1 MEDVM
6 QHYRNSLLAGC
17 AALLAVAAQAQNP
30 ARTDARDAEAR
41 ETVSEEYRQS
51 LTYRDYLKGNDLRA
65 SELIGAQVRNPEGE
79 NLGEIKELVM
89 ASGKD
94 MVVISVGGVLNVGD
108 KLVAV
113 PYEELRVSPDGNTF
127 YVNRTKEQ
135 LEAAPAHSYERRA
148 TQPQQ
153 AAAAPAVRAT
163 DDDVGNRPA
172 VTRETDR
179 DTEIQRE
186 VSEAQREI
194 QRETNEAQR
203 EIQRAANAAE
213 REFETD
219 SNERSADQRDV
230 NRVER
235 DDDANDRG
243 DVQRESAQPSVSSN
257 AQRPRPTAA
266 ATAATA
272 LGSGDY
278 RGSDLI
284 GAPVLD
290 STGERIAQ
298 IDDLVLSTRDNKI
311 HAVLSVGGVA
321 GIGAKLVSIP
331 LADLKIVTAEDPD
344 SLTVRVETTADQLDS
359 KPEFRYERQV
369 ALERAAGPGA

>member
-1 MEDVM
+1 M

-17 AALLAVAAQAQNP
+17 AALLAVTAQAQNP
-30 ARTDARDAEAR
+30 ARTDAGDADAR
-41 ETVSEEYRQS
+41 EPVSEEYRQS

-94 MVVISVGGVLNVGD
+94 AVVISVGGVLNVGD

-113 PYEELRVSPDGNTF
+113 PYEELRVSPDGDAF

-135 LEAAPAHSYERRA
+135 LEAAPAHSYERRT

-153 AAAAPAVRAT
+153 AAAAPAARAT
-163 DDDVGNRPA
+163 DDDVTSRAA
-172 VTRETDR
+172 VTSETDR

-194 QRETNEAQR
+194 QRETSEAQR

-213 REFETD
+213 RDVETD
-219 SNERSADQRDV
+219 SNDV
-230 NRVER
+230 NLVER
-235 DDDANDRG
+235 DDDANDRD
-243 DVQRESAQPSVSSN
+243 DVQRESAQPSVSSS
-257 AQRPRPTAA
+257 AQRPRPTVA
-266 ATAATA
+266 ATGTTA
-272 LGSGDY
+272 LAIGDY
-278 RGSDLI
+278 RGSNLI

-290 STGERIAQ
+290 STGEKIAQ

-344 SLTVRVETTADQLDS
+344 SVTVRVETTADQLEG
-359 KPEFRYERQV
+359 KPEFHYERQV

>member
-1 MEDVM
+1 M
-6 QHYRNSLLAGC
+6 QHYRISLLAGC
-17 AALLAVAAQAQNP
+17 AALLAVTAQAQNP
-30 ARTDARDAEAR
+30 ARTDARDVDAR

-65 SELIGAQVRNPEGE
+65 SELIGAQVHNPEGE

-113 PYEELRVSPDGNTF
+113 PYEELRVSPDGDTF

-135 LEAAPAHSYERRA
+135 LEAAPAHSYERRT

-153 AAAAPAVRAT
+153 AAAAPAARAT
-163 DDDVGNRPA
+163 DDDVTSRAA
-172 VTRETDR
+172 VTRETDQ

-213 REFETD
+213 RDVETD
-219 SNERSADQRDV
+219 SNERSASADQRDV

-235 DDDANDRG
+235 DNDANDRG
-243 DVQRESAQPSVSSN
+243 DVQRESAQPSVSSST
-257 AQRPRPTAA
+257 QRPRPTAA

-290 STGERIAQ
+290 STGEKIAQ

-321 GIGAKLVSIP
+321 GIGSKLVSVP

-344 SLTVRVETTADQLDS
+344 SLTVRVETTADQLES
-359 KPEFRYERQV
+359 KPEFHYERRV